1 MAILVRET
9 FAIYP
14 SFSISFNITMN
25 IAIVGAT
32 GNVGRKILE
41 VLEKKKLVIDNLYL
55 LASSRSAGSKINFNS
70 QDHEILNLE
79 TFDFSKVKITFFA
92 AGGKISETFVEKA
105 AKHSLVIDNSSFYR
119 MDPDVPLIVPQV
131 NSDHLNNIKKNIIAN
146 PNCSTAQLV
155 IVLKPLHDLFKI
167 KRIVVST
174 YQSVSGG
181 GKAPMDELIEQ
192 TKQVLQNDK
201 VESKNFTKQI
211 AFNVIP
217 HIDVFADDGYTKE
230 ELKMT
235 NETKKIL
242 DDKID
247 LTATCVRLPVLV
259 SHSESVNIEFEN
271 PFSLEKV
278 RDALDNFE
286 GCKVID
292 DRSDGGYSTPLE
304 AEGRDETFISRIRE
318 DKTIKNGLN
327 MWIVSDNLLRG
338 AALNAVE
345 IAETLIKNNFYG
357 K

>member
-1 MAILVRET
+1 
-9 FAIYP
+9 
-14 SFSISFNITMN
+14 MN

-32 GNVGRKILE
+32 GNVGRKIIE
-41 VLEKKKLVIDNLYL
+41 VLEKKELSIDNLYL
-55 LASSRSAGSKINFNS
+55 VASSKSAGSKIKFKGKEYEVF
-70 QDHEILNLE
+70 DLE
-79 TFDFSKVKITFFA
+79 NFDFSKAKITFFA
-92 AGGKISETFVEKA
+92 AGGKISEKFAVNA
-105 AKHSLVIDNSSFYR
+105 AKNSIIIDNSSYFR

-131 NSDHLNNIKKNIIAN
+131 NPEHLNDIKKNIIAN

-155 IVLKPLHDLFKI
+155 IALKPLHDLFKI
-167 KRIVVST
+167 KRVVVST

-192 TKQVLQNDK
+192 TKSVLDNKK
-201 VESKNFTKQI
+201 VKSKNFTKQI

-217 HIDVFADDGYTKE
+217 QIDIFSDEGYTKE

-242 DDKID
+242 DEKID
-247 LTATCVRLPVLV
+247 LTATCVRIPVLV
-259 SHSESVNIEFEN
+259 SHSESVNIQFEK
-271 PFSLEKV
+271 PFSLDEV
-278 RDALDNFE
+278 RNALNNFE

-292 DRSDGGYSTPLE
+292 ERSDGGYSSPLE
-304 AEGRDETFISRIRE
+304 AAGKDETFISRIRE

-327 MWIVSDNLLRG
+327 LWIVSDNLLRG

>member
-1 MAILVRET
+1 
-9 FAIYP
+9 
-14 SFSISFNITMN
+14 MN
-25 IAIVGAT
+25 IGIVGAT

-41 VLEKKKLVIDNLYL
+41 VLEKKELAIDNLYL
-55 LASSRSAGSKINFNS
+55 LASSRSAGSKINFNGKE
-70 QDHEILNLE
+70 HEVIDLE

-92 AGGKISETFVEKA
+92 AGGKISENFAGVA

-131 NSDHLNNIKKNIIAN
+131 NSDHLYNIKKNIIAN

-155 IVLKPLHDLFKI
+155 IALKPLHDLFKI

-192 TKQVLQNDK
+192 TKQVLENNK

-211 AFNVIP
+211 AFNAIP

-242 DDKID
+242 DEKIQV
-247 LTATCVRLPVLV
+247 TATCVRVPVKTG
-259 SHSESVNIEFEN
+259 HSESINIEFEKLYD
-271 PFSLEKV
+271 LENIIKILD
-278 RDALDNFE
+278 DAP

-292 DRSDGGYSTPLE
+292 DRKDGGYITPLE
-304 AEGRDETFISRIRE
+304 AENDYMTYISRIRK
-318 DKTIKNGLN
+318 DNTNPKAINI
-327 MWIVSDNLLRG
+327 WVVSDNLLKG
-338 AALNAVE
+338 AALNTVQ
-345 IAETLIKNNFYG
+345 IAECLMK
-357 K
+357 KL

>member
-1 MAILVRET
+1 
-9 FAIYP
+9 
-14 SFSISFNITMN
+14 MN

-32 GNVGRKILE
+32 GNVGRKIIE
-41 VLEKKKLVIDNLYL
+41 VLEKKKLDIDNLYL
-55 LASSRSAGSKINFNS
+55 LASTRSAGLKINFNGKE
-70 QDHEILNLE
+70 HEVLDLE
-79 TFDFSKVKITFFA
+79 NFDFSKVKITFFA
-92 AGGKISETFVEKA
+92 AGGKISQNFADKA

-131 NSDHLNNIKKNIIAN
+131 NPDHFNNIKKNIIAN

-155 IVLKPLHDLFKI
+155 IVLKPLHDLLKI
-167 KRIVVST
+167 KRVVVST

-181 GKAPMDELIEQ
+181 GKGPMDELIEQ
-192 TKQVLQNDK
+192 TKLALDNEK
-201 VESKNFTKQI
+201 IESKNFTKQI
-211 AFNVIP
+211 AFNAIP

-230 ELKMT
+230 ELKMK

-242 DDKID
+242 DNSID
-247 LTATCVRLPVLV
+247 LTATCVRIPVLV
-259 SHSESVNIEFEN
+259 SHAESVNIEFEN

-278 RDALDNFE
+278 RDVLDNFE

-292 DRSDGGYSTPLE
+292 DRTDGGYSTPLE
-304 AEGRDETFISRIRE
+304 AEGRDETFVSRIRE
-318 DKTIKNGLN
+318 DRTVKNGLN

-345 IAETLIKNNFYG
+345 IAETLINNNFYG

>member
-1 MAILVRET
+1 
-9 FAIYP
+9 
-14 SFSISFNITMN
+14 MN

-32 GNVGRKILE
+32 GNVGRKTLE
-41 VLEKKKLVIDNLYL
+41 VLEKKELSIDNLYL
-55 LASSRSAGSKINFNS
+55 VASSKSAGKKISFKGKE
-70 QDHEILNLE
+70 HEVFDLE
-79 TFDFSKVKITFFA
+79 NFDFSKVRIAFFA
-92 AGGKISETFVEKA
+92 AGGKISEKFAEKA
-105 AKHSLVIDNSSFYR
+105 AKHCIVIDNSSFYR

-131 NSDHLNNIKKNIIAN
+131 NSDDLKNNKKNIIAN

-155 IVLKPLHDLFKI
+155 IALKPLHDLFVI

-192 TKQVLQNDK
+192 TKSVLDGK
-201 VESKNFTKQI
+201 EIKSKNFTKQI
-211 AFNVIP
+211 AFNAIP
-217 HIDVFADDGYTKE
+217 HIDVFSDDGYTKE

-242 DDKID
+242 DSKID
-247 LTATCVRLPVLV
+247 LTATCVRLPISV
-259 SHSESVNIEFEN
+259 SHSEAVNLQFEK

-278 RDALDNFE
+278 RDALNNFD

-292 DRSDGGYSTPLE
+292 ERVDGGYITPLE
-304 AEGRDETFISRIRE
+304 AEGKDETFISRIRE

-327 MWIVSDNLLRG
+327 LWIVSDNLLRG

>member
-1 MAILVRET
+1 
-9 FAIYP
+9 
-14 SFSISFNITMN
+14 MN

-32 GNVGRKILE
+32 GNVGRKTLE
-41 VLEKKKLVIDNLYL
+41 VLEKKELSIDNLYL
-55 LASSRSAGSKINFNS
+55 VASSKSAGKKMSFKDKEYEVF
-70 QDHEILNLE
+70 DLE
-79 TFDFSKVKITFFA
+79 SFDFSKVKIAFFA
-92 AGGKISETFVEKA
+92 AGGKISEKFAEKA
-105 AKHSLVIDNSSFYR
+105 AKHCLVIDNSSFYR

-131 NSDHLNNIKKNIIAN
+131 NSSHLNQIKKNIIAN

-155 IVLKPLHDLFKI
+155 IALKPLHDLFVI

-192 TKQVLQNDK
+192 TKLVLDGKK
-201 VESKNFTKQI
+201 VKSKNFTKQI
-211 AFNVIP
+211 AFNAIP
-217 HIDVFADDGYTKE
+217 HIDVFSNDGYTKE

-247 LTATCVRLPVLV
+247 LTATCVRLPISV
-259 SHSESVNIEFEN
+259 SHSESVNLQFEK
-271 PFSLEKV
+271 PFSLEKIKE
-278 RDALDNFE
+278 ALNNFE

-292 DRSDGGYSTPLE
+292 ERVDGGYSTPLE
-304 AEGRDETFISRIRE
+304 AEGKDETFISRIRE
-318 DKTIKNGLN
+318 DKTIENGLN
-327 MWIVSDNLLRG
+327 LWIVSDNLLRG

>member
-1 MAILVRET
+1 
-9 FAIYP
+9 
-14 SFSISFNITMN
+14 MN

-41 VLEKKKLVIDNLYL
+41 VLEKKELAMDNLYL
-55 LASSRSAGSKINFNS
+55 LASSRSAGSKINFKGN
-70 QDHEILNLE
+70 DYEVLNLE

-92 AGGKISETFVEKA
+92 AGGKISEKFVEKA

-131 NSDHLNNIKKNIIAN
+131 NSNHLNNIKKNIIAN

-155 IVLKPLHDLFKI
+155 LPLKPLHDLFII

-192 TKQVLQNDK
+192 SKSVLENKK
-201 VESKNFTKQI
+201 VNSKNFTKQI
-211 AFNVIP
+211 AFNAIP

-230 ELKMT
+230 ELKMV

-242 DDKID
+242 DNKID

-259 SHSESVNIEFEN
+259 SHAESVNIEFEK
-271 PFSLEKV
+271 PFTVEKV
-278 RDALDNFE
+278 REALDNFE

-292 DRSDGGYSTPLE
+292 ERSDGGYSTPIE

-318 DKTIKNGLN
+318 DKTINNGLN

-338 AALNAVE
+338 AALNSVE

>member
-1 MAILVRET
+1 
-9 FAIYP
+9 
-14 SFSISFNITMN
+14 MN

-32 GNVGRKILE
+32 GNVGRKTLE
-41 VLEKKKLVIDNLYL
+41 VLEKKKLSIDNLYL
-55 LASSRSAGSKINFNS
+55 VASSKSVGKKISFKGK
-70 QDHEILNLE
+70 DHEVFDLE
-79 TFDFSKVKITFFA
+79 SFDFAKVKIAFFA
-92 AGGKISETFVEKA
+92 AGGKISEKFAQKA
-105 AKHSLVIDNSSFYR
+105 AKDCFVIDNSSFYR

-131 NSDHLNNIKKNIIAN
+131 NSNHLNNIKKNIIAN

-155 IVLKPLHDLFKI
+155 IALKPLHDLFII

-192 TKQVLQNDK
+192 TKLVLEGKK
-201 VESKNFTKQI
+201 VKSKNFTKQI
-211 AFNVIP
+211 AFNAIP
-217 HIDVFADDGYTKE
+217 HIDEFSNDGYTKE

-242 DDKID
+242 NDKID
-247 LTATCVRLPVLV
+247 LTATCVRLPISV
-259 SHSESVNIEFEN
+259 SHSESVNLQFEK

-278 RDALDNFE
+278 REALNNFE

-292 DRSDGGYSTPLE
+292 ERIDGGYSTPLE
-304 AEGRDETFISRIRE
+304 AEGKDETFISRIRE
-318 DKTIKNGLN
+318 DKTVKNGLN
-327 MWIVSDNLLRG
+327 LWIVSDNLLRG
-338 AALNAVE
+338 AALNSVE